1 MATFKF
7 CDKREQLSLLKLL
20 SEAKILSEANNSQ
33 FSTLNSQFF
42 RQRLKDLRFSTFI
55 VAPLGLEPRHT
66 EPESAVLPLH
76 NRAVEKSCSIGAT
89 FCFIWFIIQA
99 C

>member
-33 FSTLNSQFF
+33 FSILNSQ
-42 RQRLKDLRFSTFI
+42 LSTFI